1 MSGAEKEVDLRDFLK
16 KNPGPS
22 IIYVQT
28 HDQTEI
34 LCESLKKAGF
44 NAHSYHAG
52 MANDVRTNVQDKF
65 MASSKI
71 VVSVQNSIIL
81 VQVC

>member
-1 MSGAEKEVDLRDFLK
+1 MSGLEKEADVKDFLK

-52 MANDVRTNVQDKF
+52 MANDVRTKVQDEF
-65 MASSKI
+65 MASSRI
-71 VVSVQNSIIL
+71 VVSDRKSIIL
-81 VQVC
+81 VQ

>member
-1 MSGAEKEVDLRDFLK
+1 MSGFEKEADLKDVLK
-16 KNPGPS
+16 KNSGPS

-28 HDQTEI
+28 HDQTEV
-34 LCESLKKAGF
+34 LCESLKQAGF

-65 MASSKI
+65 MASSRI
-71 VVSVQNSIIL
+71 VVSARKSIIV
-81 VQVC
+81 VQ

>member
-1 MSGAEKEVDLRDFLK
+1 MSGSEKEADLKDFLNN
-16 KNPGPS
+16 NPGPS

-28 HDQTEI
+28 HDQTDI

-52 MANDVRTNVQDKF
+52 MANDVRTKVQDKF
-65 MASSKI
+65 MASSRI
-71 VVSVQNSIIL
+71 VVSDGMSIIL
-81 VQVC
+81 VQ

>member
-1 MSGAEKEVDLRDFLK
+1 MSGFEKEADLKNVLK
-16 KNPGPS
+16 KNSGPS

-28 HDQTEI
+28 HDQTEV

-65 MASSKI
+65 MASSRI
-71 VVSVQNSIIL
+71 VVSARKSIIL
-81 VQVC
+81 VQRC